1 MKYIENL
8 FFGLNAREQ
17 TLLVIALWSVL
28 AIFIFK
34 ILGNSVETYEQ
45 WELNE
50 RVISGHKQILSLKP
64 SIDIALEQQE
74 TDQQNKNYD
83 KSL

>member
-1 MKYIENL
+1 M
-8 FFGLNAREQ
+8 
-17 TLLVIALWSVL
+17 LVIALWSVL